1 MTKRLWLFFVF
12 YFLVG
17 QPAILW
23 WIQNNGDFYLL
34 ALLNACVFFIAWIIS
49 AITSSSKDEN
59 VKELIASTWKDLAEN
74 TDKKVEKDVEILD
87 NKSES
92 IKSALNDVKEDGE
105 EEKKSEEEK
114 SEKTLREN
122 VSIPKIVQPLWWNS
136 WRSATK
142 RKWKKESRYGQWIV
156 MLLTLLFAWFMS
168 YTLWEFLENW
178 GIAIALF
185 LGWIL
190 YLIIWKLFDVNGFYA
205 ARKLFTNWLY
215 ILLILGWIWYG
226 IYATQQEGLS
236 SFLPQDWADKISSY
250 TSNLFGSDQESNV
263 EDGSWAI
270 YIFEWTWEVIASS
283 EDGLESLE
291 NTWNEENEIL
301 NDSTNTWI
309 LENPEV
315 EVNVQPEVAVQP
327 EVVAAQPEVKV
338 EEQATTSD
346 DPNREITMGEAVKH
360 LLQWYTLSTK
370 NDKAFTYVAKSNELY
385 PYFKTAQEK
394 AMIWFDTN
402 PNKRISCETYMS
414 LKWILEWWSVNIYD
428 RSQTRNIYWNKA
440 NELGKTNWCAK
451 WTYVK
456 VKNL

>member
-1 MTKRLWLFFVF
+1 
-12 YFLVG
+12 
-17 QPAILW
+17 
-23 WIQNNGDFYLL
+23 
-34 ALLNACVFFIAWIIS
+34 
-49 AITSSSKDEN
+49 
-59 VKELIASTWKDLAEN
+59 
-74 TDKKVEKDVEILD
+74 
-87 NKSES
+87 
-92 IKSALNDVKEDGE
+92 
-105 EEKKSEEEK
+105 
-114 SEKTLREN
+114 
-122 VSIPKIVQPLWWNS
+122 
-136 WRSATK
+136 
-142 RKWKKESRYGQWIV
+142 
-156 MLLTLLFAWFMS
+156 MS
-168 YTLWEFLENW
+168 Y
-178 GIAIALF
+178 
-185 LGWIL
+185 
-190 YLIIWKLFDVNGFYA
+190 
-205 ARKLFTNWLY
+205 
-215 ILLILGWIWYG
+215 
-226 IYATQQEGLS
+226 
-236 SFLPQDWADKISSY
+236 
-250 TSNLFGSDQESNV
+250 
-263 EDGSWAI
+263 I